1 MVQAWVLSQL
11 LILPANCARIGQLG
25 LGRPVG
31 ASNRGTTKHI
41 AVAAMTSVFQLFA
54 SIALSLPAFPAGEAA
69 FAPLA
74 DRPDADALWTD
85 ALRTDALWADALDPS
100 GPPLRITPPP
110 AAPAASTMADPL
122 GPGPLGVDSWYQ
134 VRIEQQVIIRI
145 NPHEPGR
152 DALAPQVL
160 PMQPMMQSLNPPR
173 IGPQSLNPQLLN
185 PRLQPKPSQS
195 RVRER
200 KTGRCMPAGGIA
212 AVQPITDGRLMF
224 YMRDRRMLA
233 AGLEKACSA
242 RDFYLGF
249 YMSKTSD
256 GQLCVG
262 RDAIHSRAGTTC
274 KLKDVREFVPVE

>member
-1 MVQAWVLSQL
+1 
-11 LILPANCARIGQLG
+11 
-25 LGRPVG
+25 
-31 ASNRGTTKHI
+31 
-41 AVAAMTSVFQLFA
+41 
-54 SIALSLPAFPAGEAA
+54 
-69 FAPLA
+69 
-74 DRPDADALWTD
+74 
-85 ALRTDALWADALDPS
+85 
-100 GPPLRITPPP
+100 
-110 AAPAASTMADPL
+110 MA
-122 GPGPLGVDSWYQ
+122 GPLGVDSWNQ

-145 NPHEPGR
+145 SPREPGR

-160 PMQPMMQSLNPPR
+160 PMQPMMQSLNPQP
-173 IGPQSLNPQLLN
+173 IAPQSLNPQLLN
-185 PRLQPKPSQS
+185 PQSPNARLQPRPAQA

-200 KTGRCMPAGGIA
+200 KAGKCMPAGGIA

-274 KLKDVREFVPVE
+274 KLKDVREYVPVE

>member
-1 MVQAWVLSQL
+1 VW
-11 LILPANCARIGQLG
+11 
-25 LGRPVG
+25 
-31 ASNRGTTKHI
+31 
-41 AVAAMTSVFQLFA
+41 AA
-54 SIALSLPAFPAGEAA
+54 
-69 FAPLA
+69 
-74 DRPDADALWTD
+74 
-85 ALRTDALWADALDPS
+85 ALDMSERPLLLTAQVPLPS
-100 GPPLRITPPP
+100 AQSGL
-110 AAPAASTMADPL
+110 AEAL
-122 GPGPLGVDSWYQ
+122 GTDTWNQ

-145 NPHEPGR
+145 SPRMPGR
-152 DALAPQVL
+152 DTIAPQVL
-160 PMQPMMQSLNPPR
+160 PMQPVIQPINPNFR
-173 IGPQSLNPQLLN
+173 SN
-185 PRLQPKPSQS
+185 LQPNSVQV

-200 KTGRCMPAGGIA
+200 KAGKCMSATGIA

-274 KLKDVREFVPVE
+274 KLKDVREYVPVE

>member
-1 MVQAWVLSQL
+1 
-11 LILPANCARIGQLG
+11 
-25 LGRPVG
+25 
-31 ASNRGTTKHI
+31 
-41 AVAAMTSVFQLFA
+41 MTSVFQLFA
-54 SIALSLPAFPAGEAA
+54 SIALALPAFPASEGA
-69 FAPLA
+69 FAPVA
-74 DRPDADALWTD
+74 DRPDADALWSGAIWT
-85 ALRTDALWADALDPS
+85 AALDPA

-110 AAPAASTMADPL
+110 PVSPPVPAPAQAAGALAAPI
-122 GPGPLGVDSWYQ
+122 GVDSWNQ

-145 NPHEPGR
+145 SPRAPGR
-152 DALAPQVL
+152 EALAPQVL
-160 PMQPMMQSLNPPR
+160 PMQPMMQSLNPQP
-173 IGPQSLNPQLLN
+173 IGPQSINPQLLN
-185 PRLQPKPSQS
+185 PRLQPRPAQT
-195 RVRER
+195 RMRER
-200 KTGRCMPAGGIA
+200 KAGKCMPASGIA

-274 KLKDVREFVPVE
+274 KLKDVREYVPVE